1 MEQEKKSN
9 ITTILIVLAAIIV
22 AVAVTYMLMSS
33 EFDNG
38 YEAGYNNG
46 TAVLY
51 KTIINSIIQN
61 NYIDLPVTTVNGTSY
76 SIRLVPT
83 QVVRL

>member
-9 ITTILIVLAAIIV
+9 NITIILIFVAMMLAIV
-22 AVAVTYMLMSS
+22 VTYMLMSGG
-33 EFDNG
+33 FDDG

-61 NYIDLPVTTVNGTSY
+61 NYIDLPVTTENGSTVV
-76 SIRLVPT
+76 IRLVPT